1 MIAYFDTIGG
11 ISGDMVLGA
20 FVGAGMPFDILN
32 SELSKLNLP
41 GFELGISHRER
52 SGIVATKIEV
62 IVSEQPGHHRHLKDI
77 HAIIED
83 SSLSENV
90 KDRAKRI
97 FQEVAKAEAAI
108 HDSTIEQIHF
118 HEVGAVDSIVDI
130 VGAAICMEYFKIDE
144 VYSSPVKVGAGGFV
158 NSAHGKLPIPTPA
171 ALHILKDY
179 LIVLTDIQ
187 HELTTPTGAAIIKAL
202 SKGTIPLAKLKIS
215 SIGYGSGTKD
225 FAEIPNL
232 LRIMI
237 GHIEEGYETDSVV
250 LVETNIDDMNPEIC
264 PYVIEQ
270 LMSAGA
276 LDAYVVSAVMK
287 KGRPGVLL
295 SAIAEQGTLDA
306 VLAVL
311 FRETTT
317 LGVRIL
323 PVERRKIPRSSRNI
337 QTSLGT
343 ARVKVVVHE
352 GQERLIPEFEECKRI
367 AKEKNLPL
375 KDVYRVLEREIGG

>member
-11 ISGDMVLGA
+11 ISGDMALGA
-20 FVGAGMPFDILN
+20 FVGAGMPFDVLN

-41 GFELGISHRER
+41 GFELEISHRER

-62 IVSEQPGHHRHLKDI
+62 VVSQQPGHHRHLKDI
-77 HAIIED
+77 HAIID
-83 SSLSENV
+83 SSSFAESV

-108 HDSTIEQIHF
+108 HGSTIEKIHF

-130 VGAAICMEYFKIDE
+130 VGTAICMEYFKIDE

-179 LIVLTDIQ
+179 PVVLTDIQ
-187 HELTTPTGAAIIKAL
+187 HELTTPTGAAIIRAL
-202 SKGTIPLAKLKIS
+202 SKGTLALAKLKIS

-225 FAEIPNL
+225 FEEIPNL

-237 GHIEEGYETDSVV
+237 GTIDGGYETDSVV
-250 LVETNIDDMNPEIC
+250 LVETNIDDMNPEIY

-270 LMSAGA
+270 LMSAGS

-323 PVERRKIPRSSRNI
+323 PVERRKLPRSTRDV

-343 ARVKVVVHE
+343 VRVKAIVHE

-375 KDVYRVLEREIGG
+375 KDVYGVLEREIGG